1 MRPRK
6 DGDDNDTSLK
16 MQRTIA
22 IPHGNARPYQARHE
36 FKHMMFRHG
45 MAWLSRRE
53 ELSISFAV
61 QVNATKFA
69 GNASAAQ
76 PASTTSSMST
86 NNEFSTSCGRQIRI
100 LYKVVLAS

>member
-45 MAWLSRRE
+45 MAEQKRRTFDFV
-53 ELSISFAV
+53 FAV

-69 GNASAAQ
+69 GNASAAP